1 MRSVENESGIAERGA
16 SLSPIIERIC
26 VESWGAGVGRGKT

>member
-1 MRSVENESGIAERGA
+1 MRSVENESGIAKRGA

-26 VESWGAGVGRGKT
+26 VESWGARVGRGKT